1 MRYVPYL
8 TLAIRVFVGGFFL
21 YAAIPKI
28 AEPLAFATS
37 ISHYEMMPLWTVNAF
52 ALVVPWLEVLV
63 GVALVVG
70 FKLRTNA
77 LLAGALLLMFTVAV
91 AWAIS
96 QGLELDCGCFG
107 AEGGEE
113 VSWLKVGK
121 NLLMVAGCAIIYLY
135 PKSWLSLDEKLEESR
150 IAA

>member
-1 MRYVPYL
+1 MNYIPFL
-8 TLAIRVFVGGFFL
+8 TLAVRVFVGGFFL

-52 ALVVPWLEVLV
+52 ALVVPWLEVLI

-70 FKLRTNA
+70 YKLRTSS
-77 LLAGALLLMFTVAV
+77 LIAGGLLLMFTGAV
-91 AWAIS
+91 AWAIMH
-96 QGLELDCGCFG
+96 GLEIDCGCFG

-113 VSWLKVGK
+113 VSWYKVGK
-121 NLLMVAGCAIIYLY
+121 NLLMVAGCALIYFY
-135 PKSWLSLDEKLEESR
+135 PKSWLSFEGR
-150 IAA
+150 NV